1 MPPRNRKN
9 QIIHR
14 CQQPTRC
21 KDCEVRRR
29 ALFRGVAEEQLNW
42 MQEYRH
48 AQFEVPARYELF
60 SEGEPADYVYTL
72 HDGWAII
79 YKTVSNGKRQ
89 IMRFALSGDFLG
101 FQADLSAPMGYGI
114 TTLTSCRVCAFPRA
128 RMEDMLAANARVAM
142 RLAEMNARY
151 MAICQTHLLCTGRK
165 PARERLAYLFLELY
179 HRLRQLNPAIGEEEG
194 VEFPLAQEEIGDAI
208 GLTNVHVSRTL
219 QELKQDGL
227 VRIAGKRLYI
237 LDPERLQALAEF
249 DPSVVAENG
258 YL

>member
-1 MPPRNRKN
+1 MARHTERNH
-9 QIIHR
+9 IVHR

-21 KDCEVRRR
+21 SECEVRRR
-29 ALFRGVAEEQLNW
+29 ALFRGVPEDQLNW

-48 AQFEVPARYELF
+48 AQFDTPARYELF
-60 SEGEPADYVYTL
+60 REGETAEYLYTL
-72 HDGWAII
+72 HAGWAII

-101 FQADLSAPMGYGI
+101 FQADLAARMGYGV
-114 TTLTSCRVCAFPRA
+114 TTLTPCRLCAFPRS
-128 RMEDMLAANARVAM
+128 RMNEMLEANARVAM

-165 PARERLAYLFLELY
+165 PAKERLAFLFLEL
-179 HRLRQLNPAIGEEEG
+179 HQRLRQLHGGDDNEG

-227 VRIAGKRLYI
+227 VRMAGKRLYI
-237 LDPERLQALAEF
+237 LDQQRMQQLAEF
-249 DPSVVAENG
+249 DPSVVAESG
-258 YL
+258 YI